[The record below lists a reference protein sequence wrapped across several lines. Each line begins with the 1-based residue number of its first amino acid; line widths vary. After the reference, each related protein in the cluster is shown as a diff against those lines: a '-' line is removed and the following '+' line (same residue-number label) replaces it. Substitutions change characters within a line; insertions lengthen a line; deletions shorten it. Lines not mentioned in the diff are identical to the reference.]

1 MHYSNLESILFKN
14 SQTGF
19 YISTLEGQLKDCNDS
34 FIKMFGYDSKE
45 EVLQLNTSVFYY
57 DKNERKLFLDE
68 IHLKNHTQ
76 GFALKAKTKSG
87 KTIYIS
93 INSDLYIEKD
103 EQPLIVGSIIDVTE
117 IVESKSVIAEGE
129 KKYKDFIENSPEI
142 IQSFNAEGKLLFCNS
157 VWHQKLE
164 YSKEEVENMNLF
176 DIIADEYKAHC
187 SMMFQEVLSGKAL
200 KDIAVEFVSKSGK
213 RYILEGNV
221 VPLIEKGKMVATH
234 AFFRDVTD
242 KKQAMDKIIEQ
253 EKILQTVFNTV
264 PICLYIKDTSGNY
277 LHANNTMQ
285 KTLSS
290 DVVKYSD
297 KELFPST
304 CVLQLKDTDEKAL
317 KNPDNIVK
325 FEIDVDFGKE
335 TRHFLCGKKAIYNQ
349 EKNNY
354 DLFGFSVD
362 ISDFKHAAAEVEK
375 KEKLLLSIIN
385 NTRGGFILFKMD
397 NYRKH
402 FVTEYSNEFAE
413 KLLQLSSKQI
423 ELNEVFRFLDEDFKN
438 KISVEN
444 LCKSENFLETIDW
457 KYALPGTE
465 IEKVYSLRFSTIKIS
480 ENEVKVIA
488 FIIDITDEKKLIEQ
502 LELKLKENDVLI
514 GEVHHRVKNNL
525 AIIDGIIELKKSRST
540 DALLSENLT
549 DIQMRIKSIALVH
562 QKLYQS
568 GNFSAIN
575 LFDYINELG
584 NHYKRLFDANN
595 SKQIQFDIQIKQEN
609 TLSLSKSIS
618 FGLLLSELISNS
630 CKYAIINNQVKIGIC
645 IKKQDDALIMNYT
658 DSGNGLP
665 ESMKNFKNGGFGFRL
680 IDNFIKQLKGKGTF
694 PENNH
699 FNFEL
704 EFTT

>member
-1 MHYSNLESILFKN
+1 
-14 SQTGF
+14 
-19 YISTLEGQLKDCNDS
+19 
-34 FIKMFGYDSKE
+34 
-45 EVLQLNTSVFYY
+45 
-57 DKNERKLFLDE
+57 
-68 IHLKNHTQ
+68 
-76 GFALKAKTKSG
+76 
-87 KTIYIS
+87 
-93 INSDLYIEKD
+93 
-103 EQPLIVGSIIDVTE
+103 
-117 IVESKSVIAEGE
+117 
-129 KKYKDFIENSPEI
+129 
-142 IQSFNAEGKLLFCNS
+142 
-157 VWHQKLE
+157 
-164 YSKEEVENMNLF
+164 
-176 DIIADEYKAHC
+176 
-187 SMMFQEVLSGKAL
+187 
-200 KDIAVEFVSKSGK
+200 
-213 RYILEGNV
+213 
-221 VPLIEKGKMVATH
+221 
-234 AFFRDVTD
+234 
-242 KKQAMDKIIEQ
+242 
-253 EKILQTVFNTV
+253 
-264 PICLYIKDTSGNY
+264 
-277 LHANNTMQ
+277 
-285 KTLSS
+285 
-290 DVVKYSD
+290 
-297 KELFPST
+297 
-304 CVLQLKDTDEKAL
+304 
-317 KNPDNIVK
+317 
-325 FEIDVDFGKE
+325 
-335 TRHFLCGKKAIYNQ
+335 
-349 EKNNY
+349 
-354 DLFGFSVD
+354 
-362 ISDFKHAAAEVEK
+362 
-375 KEKLLLSIIN
+375 
-385 NTRGGFILFKMD
+385 MD